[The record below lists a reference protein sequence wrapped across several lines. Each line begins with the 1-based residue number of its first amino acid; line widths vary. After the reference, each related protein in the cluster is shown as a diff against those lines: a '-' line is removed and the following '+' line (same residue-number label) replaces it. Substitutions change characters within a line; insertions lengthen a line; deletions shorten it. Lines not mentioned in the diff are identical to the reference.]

1 MHMAFTEQRQLA
13 LRMEEDYF
21 RSEGI
26 DYYGIKGRQDT
37 FDHLRTPTV
46 VGSLSYMR
54 ALSVVANAQDPRA
67 DCHANL
73 SLNVPLTALPYPQ
86 GR

>member
-13 LRMEEDYF
+13 LRMEDYF

-46 VGSLSYMR
+46 VGSLSYM
-54 ALSVVANAQDPRA
+54 
-67 DCHANL
+67 
-73 SLNVPLTALPYPQ
+73 
-86 GR
+86 